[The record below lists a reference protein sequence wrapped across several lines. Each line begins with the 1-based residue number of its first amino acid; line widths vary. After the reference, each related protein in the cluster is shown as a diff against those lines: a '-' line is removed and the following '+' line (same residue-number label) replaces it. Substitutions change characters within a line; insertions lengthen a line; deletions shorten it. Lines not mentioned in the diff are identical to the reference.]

1 MSRAPLS
8 RCCTD
13 SRVGL
18 LGKALEATFPGALYP
33 ANMYLV
39 PTVGQAHAALWGCS
53 WEPESHL
60 TRAELSRGNQQVETA
75 SVASDQGLWNTDE
88 GHLILTKEPRKAFW
102 RRGYTS

>member
-18 LGKALEATFPGALYP
+18 LGKALEVTFAGALYP

-39 PTVGQAHAALWGCS
+39 PTVCQALCCT
-53 WEPESHL
+53 L
-60 TRAELSRGNQQVETA
+60 
-75 SVASDQGLWNTDE
+75 GLQL
-88 GHLILTKEPRKAFW
+88 GARVSSYK
-102 RRGYTS
+102 G